1 MQDKFSAEQGTNLY
15 TIVSLLVENRIFL
28 RSGVTSPRYIHHNH
42 VNPWLIHSCKIS
54 RLEQEAMGP
63 FKDSIYATISQSNI
77 ANMNVDIDVKHEKHI
92 DKKRNIT
99 TLNLLIITLNLL
111 NYKADQVTSPI

>member
-1 MQDKFSAEQGTNLY
+1 MQDKFYNEQRTDLY

-42 VNPWLIHSCKIS
+42 VDPWLIHSCKIY

-63 FKDSIYATISQSNI
+63 FKDSIYATMPQGKTADMNI
-77 ANMNVDIDVKHEKHI
+77 NTDADHNEKHI
-92 DKKRNIT
+92 DKKRNAIT
-99 TLNLLIITLNLL
+99 
-111 NYKADQVTSPI
+111 